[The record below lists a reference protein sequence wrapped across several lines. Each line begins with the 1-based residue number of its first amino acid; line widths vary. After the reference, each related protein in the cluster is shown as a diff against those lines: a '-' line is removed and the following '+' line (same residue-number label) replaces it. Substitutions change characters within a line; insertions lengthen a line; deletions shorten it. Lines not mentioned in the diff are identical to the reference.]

1 MIILYFNSRK
11 KYAATKKYG
20 PAPAPPPYATYLQR
34 QKIDDDF
41 YTRYAFDFVINYSH
55 ANRSTSGIV
64 IVDQNFDL

>member
-1 MIILYFNSRK
+1 MLRQKSMV
-11 KYAATKKYG
+11 
-20 PAPAPPPYATYLQR
+20 PPPYATYLQR